1 MARKDLWD
9 AERELYERIY
19 YAITER
25 HTKVISI
32 PMGSDDLGYT
42 SSNETIHLARRH
54 SLMNGLSDEEKQF
67 FRMGVFSHEMAH
79 QLFTDFSYFEKILN
93 NIAWKAEQSVV
104 SLFVNLIEDPAIE
117 FSSDREMDGDLLAA
131 LRFTIEHIYRKSPKE
146 LGDTPFTQLCNA
158 LIQFGDMGVL
168 RGNFTSEEAYKYF
181 KMIAP
186 EFNKAVTDPVSKH
199 RIDYAVKW
207 AKLTRPLWE
216 TKTQDEDEEL
226 MNQIDD
232 IKKSNGIT
240 NTSGSKQPKSS
251 DDSNDDSNGNDGM
264 EMDTDNAEKQKRR
277 DDLIEKMNR
286 NDSKRKNGEKSGSK
300 KSSGKDEGDSNA
312 SNGNDENSEENS
324 SSKGSADKAGDESE
338 DDPSKD
344 GSGDGEGKS
353 DREADESNSNETGNN
368 SDESSSEK
376 SENETNESD
385 EESNASENE
394 EGKKAEKDDSK
405 GQKNGSN
412 RKNHD
417 QTNSQPSDYGE
428 GQIPDLTG
436 SGIETKE
443 RRIDKSILQGIQN
456 TLNRNAEK
464 KAKERK
470 RDDIHLDM
478 KETKYGD
485 VKCLNEVIRIE
496 KGNENAFRAEY
507 TRIMKAR
514 AKDIRL
520 LTSSLRQIFQQ
531 DNSENMRSLSGKYN
545 VVRASKQSTAKI
557 FDKRREAGNLKD
569 LAVFLLIDESGS
581 MHGEKEQIAR
591 ESAIVLAETFAALKI
606 PCYIMG
612 FTTSQSYHAVHH
624 HYVSWKNTP
633 AERIALAGIH
643 AESANFDGYAI
654 RNATSILKKR
664 SAEHKI
670 LFVLSDG
677 YPACSKY
684 KTLEEGI
691 SDTTNAIIEAKKTA
705 TVLGIGIGD
714 CMPEVLKHMY
724 QGAFVHTETLNTLN
738 TLTCNLKN
746 ILKRKVLK

>member
-1 MARKDLWD
+1 MARKDLWN

-19 YAITER
+19 YAITGR

-42 SSNETIHLARRH
+42 SSDETIHLARRH
-54 SLMNGLSDEEKQF
+54 SLMSGLSDDEKQF
-67 FRMGVFSHEMAH
+67 FRMGVFAHEMAH
-79 QLFTDFSYFEKILN
+79 QLFTDFVYFEKVLD
-93 NIAWKAEQSVV
+93 NIVWKAERSVV

-131 LRFTIEHIYRKSPKE
+131 LRFSIEHIYRKSPKE

-168 RGNFTSEEAYKYF
+168 RGNFSSKEAYEYF
-181 KMIAP
+181 RKIAP

-240 NTSGSKQPKSS
+240 NTSGSKQPKSQGNDS
-251 DDSNDDSNGNDGM
+251 DDVNGQDGM
-264 EMDTDNAEKQKRR
+264 DEDNAKKQKRR
-277 DDLIEKMNR
+277 DELIEKMNR
-286 NDSKRKNGEKSGSK
+286 KGSRKKDSEKYSDPASEKDEVDSNGSDGKEEGSK
-300 KSSGKDEGDSNA
+300 ESSSSTKGTSNRKGEESGTPSDDGTGNGDSDHE
-312 SNGNDENSEENS
+312 SD
-324 SSKGSADKAGDESE
+324 GDES
-338 DDPSKD
+338 
-344 GSGDGEGKS
+344 
-353 DREADESNSNETGNN
+353 DESG
-368 SDESSSEK
+368 SEK
-376 SENETNESD
+376 TRTESDESD
-385 EESNASENE
+385 EESNSSENG
-394 EGKKAEKDDSK
+394 EGKKAEKDHSK

-412 RKNHD
+412 QVRKKND
-417 QTNSQPSDYGE
+417 QANTQPTDYGE
-428 GQIPDLTG
+428 GQIPNLTG
-436 SGIETKE
+436 SDIETKE